1 MTSIA
6 SPILILLIVL
16 AAIVLVVVVPAV
28 AMLLYTLPIARNVI
42 NEQLVRTSP
51 DKWRRENSCP
61 TDAEY
66 SAMYAEAEAWDE
78 RYADRTKEVTVQ
90 SDGLRLCG
98 RFTDF
103 GSEKTVLILCGR
115 AEGCIYS
122 YHYAE
127 PYRKLGYNVLVIDQ
141 RAHGNSEGTHS
152 GIGFLEQN
160 DVIAWL
166 RLLEAELHT
175 THAVLHGACIGA
187 ACAVYTA
194 SNPSCPAVLK
204 GIVTDGLYRSFYDV
218 FIARFHTYHRP
229 VFPVLYEI
237 VWLIKRRYGI
247 DIRRDSPIR
256 RIGQVR
262 VPVLFIHS
270 REDVSSLPVFV
281 PELYNACKAPKTL
294 VWMDH
299 GVHSH
304 LRYVNRE
311 RYDAVV
317 TEFARSLDA

>member
-1 MTSIA
+1 MTAIA
-6 SPILILLIVL
+6 SPIFILWIAL
-16 AAIVLVVVVPAV
+16 AAVVLVVIVPAV
-28 AMLLYTLPIARNVI
+28 AMLLFTMPIAKSVVD
-42 NEQLVRTSP
+42 EQLVRTSP
-51 DKWRRENSCP
+51 EKWRRENSCP

-66 SAMYAEAEAWDE
+66 SAMYAEAEAWGAQ
-78 RYADRTKEVTVQ
+78 YADRTKEVTVQ

-127 PYRKLGYNVLVIDQ
+127 PYRRMGYNVLVIDQ
-141 RAHGNSEGTHS
+141 RAHGNSEGTNS

-194 SNPSCPAVLK
+194 ANPNCPAVLK
-204 GIVTDGLYRSFYDV
+204 GIVVDGLYRSFYDV
-218 FIARFHTYHRP
+218 FRTRFRTYHRP
-229 VFPVLYEI
+229 IFPVFYEI
-237 VWLIKRRYGI
+237 YWLIKRRFGI
-247 DIRRDSPIR
+247 DIRRDAPINC
-256 RIGQVR
+256 IGRVR

-270 REDVSSLPVFV
+270 REDASSLPVYV
-281 PELYNACKAPKTL
+281 PELFAACSAPKTL
-294 VWMDH
+294 AWMDH

-317 TEFARSLDA
+317 TEFARSLKA